1 MGVEPG
7 LEHYE
12 TNVLWNRTLREISQP
27 KEQEIKGGRRKLH
40 NEDLQQIVDC
50 KGHQS
55 KEGEMDGTRSVYG
68 ESNRDVKVRPT
79 TYHEDP

>member
-1 MGVEPG
+1 MGVKPG
-7 LEHYE
+7 FERYE

-27 KEQEIKGGRRKLH
+27 KGQEIIGGRRKLR
-40 NEDLQQIVDC
+40 NEELQQTVDY

-68 ESNRDVKVRPT
+68 
-79 TYHEDP
+79 